1 MTPIHILLAVIVTL
15 IWGINFTFIAWSLES
30 FPPLMLSALRFF
42 FTAIPLVFFL
52 KAPKFNRTLFVYAI
66 GTFVMQYAFVFTAM
80 HLGASAGLTAL
91 LLQLQIFITVLLA
104 YFMLGESVNRM
115 QLIGMVIGVLGLT
128 VIAANLGGDMPLL
141 GFICILIAAT
151 GWSFGNIA
159 SKQLSSAAKP
169 IPTATLA
176 QEPSS
181 QNAPVSTLSSTPSS
195 TFISTPSLT
204 SSPAPLSVALSA
216 LSLVV
221 WGGLIACVILTVA
234 SLIFET
240 DAWQVSTLT
249 HASMKSW
256 LSLGFIV
263 YISTLLGFGLWVYLL
278 SENTASK
285 VVPFAL
291 LVPVFGMIM
300 SVIFTGEVV
309 TWWKMLAMG
318 LILSG
323 LLLANLKPKKVL
335 HRSVGSTGPL

>member
-1 MTPIHILLAVIVTL
+1 MSPTHLLLAIIVTL

-30 FPPLMLSALRFF
+30 FPPLMLSAMRFF
-42 FTAIPLVFFL
+42 FTAVPLILFI
-52 KAPKFNRTLFVYAI
+52 KPPKFNHTLLTYAV
-66 GTFVMQYAFVFTAM
+66 GTFVLQYAFVFTAM

-104 YFMLGESVNRM
+104 YFMLGEPVNRM
-115 QLIGMVIGVLGLT
+115 QIVGMVIGVLGLA

-159 SKQLSSAAKP
+159 SKQISKQASAASATPSHNVNATSLSSSKA
-169 IPTATLA
+169 TAL
-176 QEPSS
+176 S
-181 QNAPVSTLSSTPSS
+181 AP
-195 TFISTPSLT
+195 
-204 SSPAPLSVALSA
+204 LSA

-221 WGGLIACVILTVA
+221 WGGLIACVILTIA

-240 DAWQVSTLT
+240 AAWQVATFT
-249 HASMKSW
+249 QASMKSW

-263 YISTLLGFGLWVYLL
+263 YMSTLIGFGLWAFLL

-285 VVPFAL
+285 VMPFAL
-291 LVPVFGMIM
+291 LVPVFGMAT
-300 SVIFTGEVV
+300 SVLLTGEVI
-309 TWWKMLAMG
+309 TWWKLLAMG

-323 LLLANLKPKKVL
+323 LVLANLK
-335 HRSVGSTGPL
+335 RSHFARKAKATFN